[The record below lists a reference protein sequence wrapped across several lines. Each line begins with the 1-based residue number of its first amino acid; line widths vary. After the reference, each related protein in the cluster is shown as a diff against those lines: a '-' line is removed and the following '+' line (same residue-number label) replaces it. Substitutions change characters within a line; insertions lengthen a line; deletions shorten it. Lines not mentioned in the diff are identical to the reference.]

1 MSIVYFTR
9 SLYQNKPL
17 QREIVLIFQVESV
30 YFSTMN
36 DWLDKIIILFNTISY
51 KYIVLAWVMMFV
63 KSRYTDW

>member
-63 KSRYTDW
+63 K

>member
-17 QREIVLIFQVESV
+17 QREKVLIFQVESV

-36 DWLDKIIILFNTISY
+36 DWLDKIITLFNTISY
-51 KYIVLAWVMMFV
+51 NYIVLAWVMMFV
-63 KSRYTDW
+63 K